1 MSSLKYASYD
11 NGCGIIRKR
20 TTGNSLLILTGVL
33 DANAQYYDLTSGS
46 QWIKLATQ
54 DTKYNRVSIVSL
66 TPHEA
71 YQVGGWT
78 EKHGYHARTWWMW
91 NPITYKFVDQSISMI
106 RQHCGGDWTRI
117 PEDAWVLR
125 SCSLL

>member
-1 MSSLKYASYD
+1 MADEGNDRTYSLGGVNHQQSALYYTVSTDKWSSMPSLKYASYD

-54 DTKYNRVSIVSL
+54 DTKSNRVSIV
-66 TPHEA
+66 A
-71 YQVGGWT
+71 
-78 EKHGYHARTWWMW
+78 K
-91 NPITYKFVDQSISMI
+91 
-106 RQHCGGDWTRI
+106 
-117 PEDAWVLR
+117 
-125 SCSLL
+125 